1 MYVHR
6 YIHVQYN
13 NVSRHTKY
21 VVFTYNSHTYH
32 GPLSLCNGGRGYLVS
47 RAPHIITP
55 SKRHC
60 NCRQRKHLFI
70 PCLAQKSR
78 SHIHLLFYM
87 IYIKNKLF
95 YMKTSLTRSLIFI
108 YTCRAVCPSKC
119 MGFARFLIYH
129 IHIIFTR
136 SLIAC
141 ASGSAAGTRNNE
153 RGGSFA

>member
-1 MYVHR
+1 M

-13 NVSRHTKY
+13 ILTYVSLHTKY

-78 SHIHLLFYM
+78 PLISHIHLLFYM

-95 YMKTSLTRSLIFI
+95 YMKTSLTRSLIF
-108 YTCRAVCPSKC
+108 
-119 MGFARFLIYH
+119 H
-129 IHIIFTR
+129 IHLSR
-136 SLIAC
+136 SLPIKMYGICQVSDLSYTPAVLHYFYKV
-141 ASGSAAGTRNNE
+141 SDSLRIRKHGLDPE
-153 RGGSFA
+153 